1 MDDMREIENKM
12 QMMEQAEENAAPLPV
27 ESAKQDVVEQVE
39 QKEAG
44 VSLAAPAVMEAAK
57 ASMDEAS
64 NLVNDKKKVKKR
76 AKDLA
81 DIADDMIENQLDT
94 ERLKNEKA
102 ASKNKVERAQIANAL
117 YEAQQEGV
125 RLRKE
130 AKHQSEM
137 QKARHDAEKKKA
149 YWETHKA
156 VLEQYGMHEGSN
168 VISCEILLFLD
179 GVKAFFLGLAKVS
192 DALVKALKWILIIA
206 LVIGG
211 VMIVPVTR
219 KWILTLLGFIN

>member
-1 MDDMREIENKM
+1 MDDMREIESRM
-12 QMMEQAEENAAPLPV
+12 QEMERTEEQVSAPLPV
-27 ESAKQDVVEQVE
+27 EQDEARADSPAVVEND
-39 QKEAG
+39 

-57 ASMDEAS
+57 ASMVEARG
-64 NLVNDKKKVKKR
+64 LVNEKKKVTRR

-102 ASKNKVERAQIANAL
+102 ASKNKVERAQIANDL
-117 YEAQQEGV
+117 YEAQQTGV

-137 QKARHDAEKKKA
+137 QKARHKAERKKA
-149 YWETHKA
+149 YWEANEETLK
-156 VLEQYGMHEGSN
+156 QYGMREGSSR
-168 VISCEILLFLD
+168 VACEIIRWLD
-179 GVKAFFLGLAKVS
+179 GVKAFFTGIGKVS
-192 DALVKALKWILIIA
+192 DALVKALKWILIVG

-211 VMIVPVTR
+211 LMIVPVTR
-219 KWILTLLGFIN
+219 NWILTLLGFIN